1 MAAQVTGAQVI
12 TYLNG
17 VLIPNVQNCEKI
29 TILNP
34 KEKHCAL
41 NVVDIFKDA
50 GIQPDA
56 TTTPLLKTAMSS
68 IFPSPCYTNGVNYGV
83 TKLHIEEDYYMN
95 NSKITG
101 AELRIAAL
109 SKKALND
116 TNLNDEIANYIA
128 TDIKGGRIPDFI
140 SGSIPPKI
148 FGLNDAA
155 ITPNDFSPGIKE
167 IETPGS
173 YIDPGGRNPGD
184 SKWPAN
190 EKVLEIDLTNF
201 GFENIIFSS
210 EFINN
215 QRDCIITLRQEGV
228 TLPFMN
234 VTVNRS
240 GKIVDPPGAQLEYF
254 LGNAIK
260 NTFLNNNQADLPNAK
275 NFVLGKEL
283 GDTLQVIIGY
293 IMMKADPTK
302 FNENTLAAFTG
313 DIPFACRCMMLNLP
327 VLLRRLK
334 YNSKDSVLRHYSFFT
349 PLELS
354 QDEQL
359 SMLHKAKI
367 DDIIKHNIGV
377 IFRIRRFFAEP
388 TIEEYI
394 GTARAGE
401 EDKIQKRI
409 KSLLDEIIEYIESI
423 NNDYLTTE
431 REGTNFGLNF
441 EDYRAFD
448 VCSIIKKTKIKLNP
462 LLTRLMSTDN
472 VSDPITRLLE
482 QYNCKTT
489 GEYYKKINSIIR
501 SDAASALASARASRG
516 ATRGATRGGAPSSS
530 RRRQNNPLN
539 EEAEDYSY
547 YMVDILF
554 NYYKYVGGTI
564 IDYKFFDE
572 ATQYILNNGL
582 PTLVNFRNAYNVFK
596 KREFDRLPNL
606 DKDYIVGIDGP
617 NIFETNTLYL
627 REQMYNF
634 LVQSEFFKNYLDTIK
649 VRTTGSSI
657 RRLNNTPGKTGKTPR
672 SLSGRSL
679 SRSSVIK
686 YLQSLPKEQLASL
699 QQKYTKKR
707 LSVIP
712 EGSLRMSMGSMGNT
726 TAGGRKVRKHKTHR
740 KHKTIKHKTHRKHKT
755 RKNRK

>member
-1 MAAQVTGAQVI
+1 
-12 TYLNG
+12 
-17 VLIPNVQNCEKI
+17 
-29 TILNP
+29 
-34 KEKHCAL
+34 
-41 NVVDIFKDA
+41 
-50 GIQPDA
+50 
-56 TTTPLLKTAMSS
+56 
-68 IFPSPCYTNGVNYGV
+68 
-83 TKLHIEEDYYMN
+83 
-95 NSKITG
+95 
-101 AELRIAAL
+101 
-109 SKKALND
+109 
-116 TNLNDEIANYIA
+116 
-128 TDIKGGRIPDFI
+128 
-140 SGSIPPKI
+140 
-148 FGLNDAA
+148 
-155 ITPNDFSPGIKE
+155 
-167 IETPGS
+167 
-173 YIDPGGRNPGD
+173 
-184 SKWPAN
+184 
-190 EKVLEIDLTNF
+190 
-201 GFENIIFSS
+201 
-210 EFINN
+210 
-215 QRDCIITLRQEGV
+215 
-228 TLPFMN
+228 
-234 VTVNRS
+234 
-240 GKIVDPPGAQLEYF
+240 
-254 LGNAIK
+254 
-260 NTFLNNNQADLPNAK
+260 
-275 NFVLGKEL
+275 
-283 GDTLQVIIGY
+283 
-293 IMMKADPTK
+293 MKADPEN

-354 QDEQL
+354 QEEQL

-401 EDKIQKRI
+401 EDKIKQRI
-409 KSLLDEIIEYIESI
+409 KLLLDQIIEYIESI

-472 VSDPITRLLE
+472 VTDPITLILE
-482 QYNCKTT
+482 QNNCRTT

-501 SDAASALASARASRG
+501 SEAASALASARASRG
-516 ATRGATRGGAPSSS
+516 ATRGITRGGAPTSS
-530 RRRQNNPLN
+530 RRRQNNPVN

-564 IDYKFFDE
+564 IDYNFFDE

-582 PTLVNFRNAYNVFK
+582 PTLVNFRNAYNGFK
-596 KREFDRLPNL
+596 KRVFDRLPNL

-617 NIFETNTLYL
+617 NIFEKNTLYL
-627 REQMYNF
+627 RQQMYHF
-634 LVQSEFFKNYLDTIK
+634 LLQSEFFTNYLDTIK
-649 VRTTGSSI
+649 VKTTGSSV
-657 RRLNNTPGKTGKTPR
+657 RRLNNTPGKTGNTGKTPG
-672 SLSGRSL
+672 SLSRRSL

-699 QQKYTKKR
+699 QKKYTKKR

-726 TAGGRKVRKHKTHR
+726 TAGGRKER

-755 RKNRK
+755 RKHKTIKHKTHRKHKTRNPKPSKHKTRKHKK